1 MKRTLFAALII
12 LVSFSACGDDSRD
25 ESIEP
30 KPAVQVQD
38 SLTTIKGEFIY
49 LADAA
54 VLKGKDFIYGVE
66 LDSISMKLAD
76 SVAPLK
82 KDNFDMVPVTVRAKI
97 VKNTGEGWEEI
108 AQIREILEI
117 SQPKADTVKVP
128 ATNTNEEQD

>member
-1 MKRTLFAALII
+1 MKKELFAVLII
-12 LVSFSACGDDSRD
+12 LFSFSACGDDAR
-25 ESIEP
+25 EENIEP
-30 KPAVQVQD
+30 EPVAQVKD

-117 SQPKADTVKVP
+117 SKPKADTVTAP
-128 ATNTNEEQD
+128 AMNTNEEQD